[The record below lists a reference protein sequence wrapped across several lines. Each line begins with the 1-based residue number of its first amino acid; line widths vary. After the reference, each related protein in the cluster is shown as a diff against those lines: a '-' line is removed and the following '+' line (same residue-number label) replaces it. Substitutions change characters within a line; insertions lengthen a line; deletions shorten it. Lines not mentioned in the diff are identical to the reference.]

1 MMSRDSGETLAEAL
15 DKYMSRES
23 RSVSWLYRAT
33 GIPKPTLRNWREGR
47 IKRPRDWR
55 DVARIARALRLN
67 AAGANRLL
75 Q

>member
-1 MMSRDSGETLAEAL
+1 
-15 DKYMSRES
+15 
-23 RSVSWLYRAT
+23 T

-75 Q
+75 QAAEHKPIPDLIASPTPDSEADWELLAP